1 MTIDICPEPESAA
14 GLVRSDS
21 SAAVLFTPFISRN
34 LSLPN
39 RIVMAPMTRSFSPG
53 GVPGPDVA
61 AYYRRRAQHGVG
73 LILTEGTGTA
83 HPAALGDSKVPRFD
97 GAAALQGWT
106 AVKDAVHDAG
116 GKIMPQLWHVGLAR
130 KLGSAPNP
138 EVLPVGP
145 SGLSKPGVR
154 VVEPMTHTDIEAVI
168 AAYVESAGNAKRL
181 GFDGIEL
188 HGAHGYL
195 IDQFF
200 WEGTNR
206 RTDRYGGDP
215 VSRTRFAAEVI
226 AACRREVG
234 ADFPII
240 LRFSQWKL
248 QDYEAK
254 LATTPEELGRFL
266 APLVDAGVDIFHCS
280 TRRFWQP
287 EFPGCALNLA
297 GWTRK
302 LTGLPTITVGSVGLE
317 GDFITSFTERK
328 DSPNRGVEQLVRMVE
343 AKEVDLVAVGR
354 ALLIDPA
361 WAIKLRDGRT
371 AEMIPFTVAAFKT
384 LS

>member
-14 GLVRSDS
+14 GLVRSNS

-168 AAYVESAGNAKRL
+168 AAYVESAGNAKR
-181 GFDGIEL
+181 
-188 HGAHGYL
+188 
-195 IDQFF
+195 
-200 WEGTNR
+200 
-206 RTDRYGGDP
+206 
-215 VSRTRFAAEVI
+215 TRI
-226 AACRREVG
+226 
-234 ADFPII
+234 
-240 LRFSQWKL
+240 
-248 QDYEAK
+248 
-254 LATTPEELGRFL
+254 
-266 APLVDAGVDIFHCS
+266 
-280 TRRFWQP
+280 
-287 EFPGCALNLA
+287 
-297 GWTRK
+297 
-302 LTGLPTITVGSVGLE
+302 
-317 GDFITSFTERK
+317 
-328 DSPNRGVEQLVRMVE
+328 
-343 AKEVDLVAVGR
+343 
-354 ALLIDPA
+354 
-361 WAIKLRDGRT
+361 
-371 AEMIPFTVAAFKT
+371 
-384 LS
+384 